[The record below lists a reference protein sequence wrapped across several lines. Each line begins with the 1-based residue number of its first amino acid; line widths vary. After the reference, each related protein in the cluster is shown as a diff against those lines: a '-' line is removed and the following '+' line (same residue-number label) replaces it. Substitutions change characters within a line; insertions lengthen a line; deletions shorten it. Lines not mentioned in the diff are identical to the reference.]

1 MVVVA
6 AEFIS
11 HFKSCENYPNAQLV
25 FLPSTFDLDS
35 TLDIALKF
43 NPSQQTGLPHDL
55 ETQLGWLTHFPLPAS
70 WGEKMSQMSL
80 PSAP

>member
-1 MVVVA
+1 MVMVT

-11 HFKSCENYPNAQLV
+11 HFKSCENYPKEQLV

-43 NPSQQTGLPHDL
+43 NPRHK
-55 ETQLGWLTHFPLPAS
+55 LGSPMT
-70 WGEKMSQMSL
+70 
-80 PSAP
+80 